1 MTTRP
6 VSTRAASTRGVV
18 FIHAAVPALCPHVE
32 WALTGVL
39 GSRVTLE
46 WIAQP
51 ASPGSLRAE
60 LSWQGLPGTAAAVAS
75 ALRRWQMLR
84 FEVTEEPSPGHEGV
98 RYAVTPD
105 LGLHAA
111 SIGVHGDVQVGE
123 ERLRAALDRS
133 AGAGGSAT
141 DLRDALEDLLGT
153 AWDRELEVF
162 RVAGEGA
169 PVRWLHQVV

>member
-1 MTTRP
+1 MSRAA
-6 VSTRAASTRGVV
+6 STRAASTRGVL

-39 GSRVTLE
+39 GARVTLE

-51 ASPGSLRAE
+51 AAPGSLRAE

-75 ALRRWQMLR
+75 ALRRWRMLR

-111 SIGVHGDVQVGE
+111 TIGVHGDVMVGE
-123 ERLRAALDRS
+123 DRLRAALDR
-133 AGAGGSAT
+133 AGRSGSVA
-141 DLRDALEDLLGT
+141 DVRDALEDLLGT
-153 AWDRELEVF
+153 AWDHELEAF